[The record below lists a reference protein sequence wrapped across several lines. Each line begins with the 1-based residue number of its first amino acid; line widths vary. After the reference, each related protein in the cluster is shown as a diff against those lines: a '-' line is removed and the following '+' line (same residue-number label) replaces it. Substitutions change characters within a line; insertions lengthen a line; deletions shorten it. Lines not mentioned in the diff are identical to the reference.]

1 MCPCSLHLT
10 IIIVVFVHALAMPL
24 KLWCTVHGVL
34 MVVSGSA
41 LLSEVYSACLVVY
54 NSDNCIILL
63 SSKKLN
69 TKSFKNVQS
78 HNIVRRL
85 S

>member
-1 MCPCSLHLT
+1 
-10 IIIVVFVHALAMPL
+10 
-24 KLWCTVHGVL
+24 
-34 MVVSGSA
+34 MVVSDSA

-69 TKSFKNVQS
+69 TKFLIHSRMQS
-78 HNIVRRL
+78 HNIVGRL